1 MATAT
6 DPFSVDAV
14 KAARFLSGDK
24 KVGAKFPQVG
34 FVVKGTILDWRMAQQ
49 TDNATRE
56 LLFWQ
61 GKKPVPQSQLT
72 IPVESARPVEMM
84 VIDLQCEPTGIT
96 WEGKDYEEV
105 PLPEDDGKRTLY
117 VQNTKI
123 KALADALKAAGV
135 QLPEV
140 GGYLEMARG
149 KSFKAPGAKF
159 ASQSFTARYT
169 TAEKNPRKAQDLGA
183 NEGAGAFLDGAS
195 EGGGEAP
202 DPFGG

>member
-1 MATAT
+1 MTTMT
-6 DPFSVDAV
+6 DPFSVEAV
-14 KAARFLSGDK
+14 KATRFLSGDK

-49 TDNATRE
+49 TDNETRE

-61 GKKPVPQSQLT
+61 GKKPTAQSQLT

-105 PLPEDDGKRTLY
+105 QLPEDDGKRTLY
-117 VQNTKI
+117 ITNTKI
-123 KALADALKAAGV
+123 KALADALRAAGA

-149 KSFKAPGAKF
+149 KSVKAPGAKF

-169 TAEKNPRKAQDLGA
+169 TAEKNPRRAQDLGTGQ
-183 NEGAGAFLDGAS
+183 GADNFLAQN
-195 EGGGEAP
+195 GEAP

>member
-1 MATAT
+1 MTTST
-6 DPFSVDAV
+6 DPFSADAV

-24 KVGAKFPQVG
+24 KIGAKFPKVG
-34 FVVKGTILDWRMAQQ
+34 HVVAGTILDWRMAQQ
-49 TDNATRE
+49 TDNETRE

-61 GKKPVPQSQLT
+61 GKRPTIQSQLT

-84 VIDLQCEPTGIT
+84 VIEMQCEATGVT

-105 PLPEDDGKRTLY
+105 ALPEDDGKRTLY
-117 VQNTKI
+117 VSNTKI
-123 KALADALKAAGV
+123 MALADALKKAGM

-149 KSFKAPGAKF
+149 KSVKAPGAKF
-159 ASQSFTARYT
+159 ASQSFSARYT
-169 TAEKNPRKAQDLGA
+169 PAAQNPHAERDVPVHSATAV
-183 NEGAGAFLDGAS
+183 S
-195 EGGGEAP
+195 GGGDEPA